1 MKTEMKSSLK
11 LFMRPFLVV
20 LGFMLLYALVHA
32 VLGFYGEKDSASISQ
47 NLEKTEIERQNSA
60 LSPKQEEANTTTTAT
75 EENPTKDSPLPLETA
90 TQKQENKQEIKQET
104 KQENK
109 QETKQENKQ
118 ETKQENKQ
126 ETKQENKQETKQ
138 ENKQETKQEQE
149 KENEPKQN
157 SASSVQ
163 NNQKTPTTPTIGKKP
178 LEYKVAVSGVNVRA
192 FPSTK
197 GKILGSLAKDKS
209 VKVLEIQ
216 NDWAKIEFSN
226 ETKGYVFL
234 KLLKKAE

>member
-11 LFMRPFLVV
+11 LFAQPSLVV
-20 LGFMLLYALVHA
+20 LAFMLLYALAHA
-32 VLGFYGEKDSASISQ
+32 ALGFYVKKDSTPISQ
-47 NLEKTEIERQNSA
+47 NLEKTETERQNRA
-60 LSPKQEEANTTTTAT
+60 LPLKQEEANTTTTAT
-75 EENPTKDSPLPLETA
+75 EENPTKDPPLPLETA
-90 TQKQENKQEIKQET
+90 AQEK
-104 KQENK
+104 EN
-109 QETKQENKQ
+109 
-118 ETKQENKQ
+118 
-126 ETKQENKQETKQ
+126 KQ

-157 SASSVQ
+157 STSPTQ
-163 NNQKTPTTPTIGKKP
+163 NNQKTPTTPTMGKKP

-197 GKILGSLAKDKS
+197 GKIIGSLARDKS

-216 NDWAKIEFSN
+216 NDWAKIEFFN
-226 ETKGYVFL
+226 KTKGYVFL

>member
-1 MKTEMKSSLK
+1 M
-11 LFMRPFLVV
+11 
-20 LGFMLLYALVHA
+20 LYALAHA
-32 VLGFYGEKDSASISQ
+32 VLGFYAKKDSASISQ
-47 NLEKTEIERQNSA
+47 NLEKTEIERQNST
-60 LSPKQEEANTTTTAT
+60 LSPKQEETNTATTAT
-75 EENPTKDSPLPLETA
+75 EENPTKDSPLPLETP
-90 TQKQENKQEIKQET
+90 TQKQENKQET
-104 KQENK
+104 
-109 QETKQENKQ
+109 
-118 ETKQENKQ
+118 
-126 ETKQENKQETKQ
+126 KQETKQ

-157 SASSVQ
+157 SASPIQ
-163 NNQKTPTTPTIGKKP
+163 NHQKTLSTPTIGKKP
-178 LEYKVAVSGVNVRA
+178 LEYKVAVNSVNVRA

-197 GKILGSLAKDKS
+197 GKILGSLAKNKS

>member
-11 LFMRPFLVV
+11 LFMRPSLVV
-20 LGFMLLYALVHA
+20 LAFMLLYALVHA
-32 VLGFYGEKDSASISQ
+32 ALGFYVKKDSAPINQ
-47 NLEKTEIERQNSA
+47 NLEKSETERQNSA
-60 LSPKQEEANTTTTAT
+60 LSPKEEANATTTAT
-75 EENPTKDSPLPLETA
+75 EENPTKDTAPPLDTVA
-90 TQKQENKQEIKQET
+90 QKQEI
-104 KQENK
+104 
-109 QETKQENKQ
+109 
-118 ETKQENKQ
+118 
-126 ETKQENKQETKQ
+126 
-138 ENKQETKQEQE
+138 KQEQE

-157 SASSVQ
+157 SVSPVQ
-163 NNQKTPTTPTIGKKP
+163 NNQKTPTTPTMGKKP

-197 GKILGSLAKDKS
+197 GKIIGSLLKDKS

-216 NDWAKIEFSN
+216 NDWAEIEFSH

>member
-1 MKTEMKSSLK
+1 MKSSLK
-11 LFMRPFLVV
+11 LFVRPFLVV
-20 LGFMLLYALVHA
+20 LGFMLLYALVHVA
-32 VLGFYGEKDSASISQ
+32 LGFYAKKDSASINQ
-47 NLEKTEIERQNSA
+47 NLEKSETERSSA
-60 LSPKQEEANTTTTAT
+60 LSPKQEEANTATTAT
-75 EENPTKDSPLPLETA
+75 EENPTKDPPLPLETA
-90 TQKQENKQEIKQET
+90 VQKKET

-109 QETKQENKQ
+109 QEN
-118 ETKQENKQ
+118 
-126 ETKQENKQETKQ
+126 
-138 ENKQETKQEQE
+138 KQEQE

-157 SASSVQ
+157 SAPPIQ
-163 NNQKTPTTPTIGKKP
+163 NHQKTLSTPTIGKKP
-178 LEYKVAVSGVNVRA
+178 LEYKVAVNSVNVRA

-226 ETKGYVFL
+226 KAKGYVFL

>member
-1 MKTEMKSSLK
+1 MVGMKTEMKSSLK

-32 VLGFYGEKDSASISQ
+32 ALGFYGEKDSASISQ
-47 NLEKTEIERQNSA
+47 NLEKTEMERQNSA
-60 LSPKQEEANTTTTAT
+60 LSPKQEETNTNTTAT
-75 EENPTKDSPLPLETA
+75 EKNPTKDPPLPLETA
-90 TQKQENKQEIKQET
+90 TQKQET
-104 KQENK
+104 
-109 QETKQENKQ
+109 
-118 ETKQENKQ
+118 
-126 ETKQENKQETKQ
+126 
-138 ENKQETKQEQE
+138 KQETKQEQE

-157 SASSVQ
+157 STSPIQ
-163 NNQKTPTTPTIGKKP
+163 NHQKTPTTPTIGKKP
-178 LEYKVAVSGVNVRA
+178 LEYKAAVSGVNVRA
-192 FPSTK
+192 FPSIK
-197 GKILGSLAKDKS
+197 GKILGSLAKNKS

>member
-1 MKTEMKSSLK
+1 MKSSLK
-11 LFMRPFLVV
+11 LFMRPSLVV
-20 LGFMLLYALVHA
+20 LAFMLLYALAHA
-32 VLGFYGEKDSASISQ
+32 VLGFYVKKDSAPMSP
-47 NLEKTEIERQNSA
+47 NVEKSETERQNSA

-75 EENPTKDSPLPLETA
+75 EESPTKDTAPPLDA
-90 TQKQENKQEIKQET
+90 AAQKQET
-104 KQENK
+104 KQEI
-109 QETKQENKQ
+109 
-118 ETKQENKQ
+118 
-126 ETKQENKQETKQ
+126 
-138 ENKQETKQEQE
+138 KQEQE

-157 SASSVQ
+157 SVSPVQ
-163 NNQKTPTTPTIGKKP
+163 NNQKTPTTPLMGKKP

-197 GKILGSLAKDKS
+197 GKILGLLLKNKS

-226 ETKGYVFL
+226 QTKGYVFL

>member
-1 MKTEMKSSLK
+1 MKSSLK

-32 VLGFYGEKDSASISQ
+32 ALGLYGEKDSASISQ

-60 LSPKQEEANTTTTAT
+60 LSPKQEETNTTTTTT
-75 EENPTKDSPLPLETA
+75 EENPTKDSPLPLETP
-90 TQKQENKQEIKQET
+90 TQEK
-104 KQENK
+104 
-109 QETKQENKQ
+109 
-118 ETKQENKQ
+118 
-126 ETKQENKQETKQ
+126 ENKQETKQ

-157 SASSVQ
+157 SASPIQ
-163 NNQKTPTTPTIGKKP
+163 NHQKTLSTSTIGKKP
-178 LEYKVAVSGVNVRA
+178 LEYKTAVNSVNVRA

-197 GKILGSLAKDKS
+197 GKILGSLAKNKS

-226 ETKGYVFL
+226 KTKGYVFL

>member
-11 LFMRPFLVV
+11 LFVRPFLVV

-32 VLGFYGEKDSASISQ
+32 VLGFYGEKDSTSISQ
-47 NLEKTEIERQNSA
+47 SLEKTEIERQNST
-60 LSPKQEEANTTTTAT
+60 LSPKQEETNTTTTAT
-75 EENPTKDSPLPLETA
+75 EENPTKDSPLPLETP
-90 TQKQENKQEIKQET
+90 TQ
-104 KQENK
+104 
-109 QETKQENKQ
+109 
-118 ETKQENKQ
+118 
-126 ETKQENKQETKQ
+126 KQENKQETKQ

-149 KENEPKQN
+149 KENESKQN
-157 SASSVQ
+157 SASPIQ
-163 NNQKTPTTPTIGKKP
+163 NNQKTLSTPTIGKKP
-178 LEYKVAVSGVNVRA
+178 LEYKAAVNSVNVRA

>member
-11 LFMRPFLVV
+11 LFVRPFLVV
-20 LGFMLLYALVHA
+20 LAFMLLYALAHA
-32 VLGFYGEKDSASISQ
+32 ALGFYAKKDSASISQ

-75 EENPTKDSPLPLETA
+75 EENPTKDPLLPLETT
-90 TQKQENKQEIKQET
+90 TQEKENKQENKQEA
-104 KQENK
+104 
-109 QETKQENKQ
+109 
-118 ETKQENKQ
+118 
-126 ETKQENKQETKQ
+126 
-138 ENKQETKQEQE
+138 KQEQE
-149 KENEPKQN
+149 KENESKQN
-157 SASSVQ
+157 SASPTQ
-163 NNQKTPTTPTIGKKP
+163 NHQKTLSTPTIGKKP
-178 LEYKVAVSGVNVRA
+178 LEYKAAVNSVNVRA

-197 GKILGSLAKDKS
+197 GKILGSLAKNKS

>member
-1 MKTEMKSSLK
+1 MKSSLK

-32 VLGFYGEKDSASISQ
+32 ALGFYAKKDSASINQ
-47 NLEKTEIERQNSA
+47 NLEKTEIERQNST
-60 LSPKQEEANTTTTAT
+60 LSPKQEEANMATTAT

-90 TQKQENKQEIKQET
+90 TQEK
-104 KQENK
+104 ENK
-109 QETKQENKQ
+109 QETKQENK
-118 ETKQENKQ
+118 
-126 ETKQENKQETKQ
+126 
-138 ENKQETKQEQE
+138 

-157 SASSVQ
+157 SVSPIQ
-163 NNQKTPTTPTIGKKP
+163 NHQKTLSTPTIGKKP

-197 GKILGSLAKDKS
+197 GKILGLLLKNKS

>member
-11 LFMRPFLVV
+11 LFVRPFLVV

-47 NLEKTEIERQNSA
+47 NLEKTEMERQNST
-60 LSPKQEEANTTTTAT
+60 LSPKQEETNTATTAT
-75 EENPTKDSPLPLETA
+75 EENPTKDPPLPLETA
-90 TQKQENKQEIKQET
+90 TQ
-104 KQENK
+104 
-109 QETKQENKQ
+109 
-118 ETKQENKQ
+118 
-126 ETKQENKQETKQ
+126 KQETKQ

-157 SASSVQ
+157 SVSPIQ
-163 NNQKTPTTPTIGKKP
+163 NHQKTLSTPTIGKKP
-178 LEYKVAVSGVNVRA
+178 LEYKAAVNSVNVRA
-192 FPSTK
+192 SPSTK
-197 GKILGSLAKDKS
+197 GKILGSLAKNKS

>member
-20 LGFMLLYALVHA
+20 LAFMLLYALAHA
-32 VLGFYGEKDSASISQ
+32 VLGFYVKKDSAPISP
-47 NLEKTEIERQNSA
+47 NAEKTEMERQNSV

-75 EENPTKDSPLPLETA
+75 EESPTKDTAPPLETTA
-90 TQKQENKQEIKQET
+90 QEKET
-104 KQENK
+104 
-109 QETKQENKQ
+109 
-118 ETKQENKQ
+118 
-126 ETKQENKQETKQ
+126 
-138 ENKQETKQEQE
+138 KQETKQEQE
-149 KENEPKQN
+149 KENEPKQD
-157 SASSVQ
+157 SVPPVQ
-163 NNQKTPTTPTIGKKP
+163 NNQKTPTTPLMGKKP

-197 GKILGSLAKDKS
+197 GKIIGSLTKDKS

-216 NDWAKIEFSN
+216 NDWAEIEFSN
-226 ETKGYVFL
+226 KTKGYVFL

>member
-32 VLGFYGEKDSASISQ
+32 ALGFYGEKDSASISQ

-60 LSPKQEEANTTTTAT
+60 LSPKQEETNTTTTAT
-75 EENPTKDSPLPLETA
+75 EENPTKDPPLPLETA
-90 TQKQENKQEIKQET
+90 TQ
-104 KQENK
+104 
-109 QETKQENKQ
+109 
-118 ETKQENKQ
+118 
-126 ETKQENKQETKQ
+126 KQ

-157 SASSVQ
+157 SVSPIQ
-163 NNQKTPTTPTIGKKP
+163 NNQKTLSTPTIGKKP